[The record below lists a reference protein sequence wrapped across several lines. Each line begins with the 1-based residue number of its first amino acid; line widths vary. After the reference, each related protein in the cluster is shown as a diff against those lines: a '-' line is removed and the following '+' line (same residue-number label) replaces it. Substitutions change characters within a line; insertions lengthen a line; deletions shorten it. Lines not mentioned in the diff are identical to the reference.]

1 MEALVVPF
9 TAATVFTLGGYG
21 IMQAKRHADAIGIA
35 LGLAVLTCALLALT
49 LLLNEAAAG
58 ACIAASDLCYAPF
71 AGPGFDTAMV
81 F

>member
-21 IMQAKRHADAIGIA
+21 IMQTKRHADAIGVA
-35 LGLAVLTCALLALT
+35 LGLVVLSCALLTLT

-58 ACIAASDLCYAPF
+58 SCASASDLCYAPF
-71 AGPGFDTAMV
+71 TTPGFDTAMV